1 MQPARHT
8 AGENGR
14 TQFSLVSLFELTAIC
29 SIIFALSMAT
39 GALSSIFLA
48 MTAVA
53 LTIMH
58 GPLALAMF
66 AAASLA
72 ADFPAGETT
81 DPTYLRQIFVIV
93 LGISLS
99 TWYRFFSTRR
109 TAKRSDGK
117 RRVDRLLA
125 NIANA
130 RAGRETE

>member
-1 MQPARHT
+1 MQPAPHA

-29 SIIFALSMAT
+29 SIVFALSGLT

-72 ADFPAGETT
+72 ADFRAGETT
-81 DPTYLRQIFVIV
+81 DLTYLRQIFVIF

-99 TWYRFFSTRR
+99 TWYRFFSTCRR
-109 TAKRSDGK
+109 
-117 RRVDRLLA
+117 
-125 NIANA
+125 
-130 RAGRETE
+130 